1 MVKIFPTLRIC
12 DACPVRLIVIVSSF
26 VLAGCNAQNSFR
38 TDSDNSVYEGVANL
52 DLSAKQPF
60 SFFSPAAS
68 GGTTK
73 VAGET
78 YVGQDVE
85 PAVGTSRIESDRKFS
100 ADFENAPVATVVKS
114 IVADSLG
121 LVVTVDPRVT
131 GTITLASGGP
141 LKRDEL
147 LFGLESALKA
157 INANLVKEGSGYRVV
172 AAGES
177 ATSAP
182 IDVAG
187 NVSPGFGVTVLP
199 LRHISG
205 DNVMK
210 LVDSFSAKPGA
221 IRVGPGNLLLIQGT
235 GDERRTVLETAMAF
249 DKDWMRGQ
257 SVGIYPVTTALPDVV
272 IGELQRITDSGEN
285 GVGRGQVQFHPI
297 ARMNAIMVV
306 ARNAGTLRLAST
318 WIRRLDRASNAA
330 SVTKVYRVKFGDAKQ
345 LAALINDAFGLGGSS
360 VSAQPETGGRLGSV
374 GTGGQS
380 NFGSSRRGQGQ
391 SNSATSSGGRTVG
404 SAGSGVIEPPSVGAS
419 EPSSSASP
427 FGSLSMPVSA
437 PAASG
442 GDGRVKITPDTTT
455 NSLLIFADRE
465 KMRLINQVLQQ
476 LDRPRV
482 QVAIEAT
489 IAEVSLNEGLEYGVQ
504 YMLKGLQNGTERSSV
519 GFSHVASQVLG
530 RVLPGFNA
538 LLGPAQDPR
547 AILSALSSRTS
558 VRVLSAPSV
567 VALDNQVA
575 SIKVGDEVP
584 VATTQASLVGPS
596 STGLLTSP
604 VIPVTNN
611 IEYRSTGVI
620 LRVLPRVT
628 ANGNVTLEVEQEISN
643 VVKNTSSGTLTPTV
657 SQRVIKSAVS
667 VMSGQTVLLGGL
679 ISDRRTGGKT
689 GIPFLSDIAYL
700 GDLFARNE
708 TARDRTELIVFIQPK
723 IIQTNLD
730 AQTVAEEMRRKMLL
744 SHPSKLISARH

>member
-1 MVKIFPTLRIC
+1 VGKIKCGDRLL
-12 DACPVRLIVIVSSF
+12 VRQAAMLFIGASALLVT
-26 VLAGCNAQNSFR
+26 GCNTHVVLRSEL
-38 TDSDNSVYEGVANL
+38 DSSVYEGVANL
-52 DLSAKQPF
+52 DLSAKHNFALP
-60 SFFSPAAS
+60 SSLIGERS
-68 GGTTK
+68 GRGT
-73 VAGET
+73 GET
-78 YVGQDVE
+78 YISQESEPEGGAVASSPDGKYQVE
-85 PAVGTSRIESDRKFS
+85 
-100 ADFENAPVATVVKS
+100 FENAPVGAVVKG
-114 IVADSLG
+114 VLADSLG
-121 LVVTVDPRVT
+121 LTVVVDQRVS
-131 GTITLASGGP
+131 GNVTLASGG
-141 LKRDEL
+141 KVTKEQL
-147 LFGLESALKA
+147 LFALESALKG
-157 INANLVKEGSGYRVV
+157 INVNLVKEGNVYRVIPAGETGNSASLDVGPGV
-172 AAGES
+172 AAG
-177 ATSAP
+177 
-182 IDVAG
+182 
-187 NVSPGFGVTVLP
+187 FGITVLP
-199 LRHISG
+199 LKHISG
-205 DNVMK
+205 DNILK

-221 IRVGPGNLLLIQGT
+221 VRVGPGNTLLIQGT
-235 GDERRTVLETAMAF
+235 GDERKSVLETAMAF

-257 SVGIYPVTTALPDVV
+257 SVGIFPVVNALPDIL

-285 GVGRGQVQFHPI
+285 GLARSQVQFHAI

-318 WIRRLDRASNAA
+318 WIRRLDRSSNAA
-330 SVTKVYRVKFGDAKQ
+330 SVTKVYRVKYGEAKQ
-345 LAALINDAFGLGGSS
+345 LAALMNEAFGLGGTTSASQTEPGSRLASS
-360 VSAQPETGGRLGSV
+360 SS
-374 GTGGQS
+374 GGQS
-380 NFGSSRRGQGQ
+380 GLGASRRGQGQ
-391 SNSATSSGGRTVG
+391 VASSSSASGRAGGTSG
-404 SAGSGVIEPPSVGAS
+404 SSVIEPPSFGAGES
-419 EPSSSASP
+419 GGSASP
-427 FGSLSMPVSA
+427 FGTLSMPVSSSSS
-437 PAASG
+437 SG
-442 GDGRVKITPDTTT
+442 GEGRVKITPDIAS

-465 KMRLINQVLQQ
+465 KMRMIDQVLLQ

-489 IAEVSLNEGLEYGVQ
+489 IAEVSLSEGLEYGVQ
-504 YMLKGLQNGTERSSV
+504 YALKSLQNGNERSSA
-519 GFSHVASQVLG
+519 GFSHAASQVLG
-530 RVLPGFNA
+530 RILPGFNA

-547 AILSALSSRTS
+547 AILSALSTRTS

-596 STGLLTSP
+596 STGLLSSP

-611 IEYRSTGVI
+611 IDYRSTGVI

-689 GIPFLSDIAYL
+689 GIPFLSEIAYL

-708 TARDRTELIVFIQPK
+708 TARDRTELLVFIQPK

-730 AQTVAEEMRRKMLL
+730 AQTVAEEMRLKMLL
-744 SHPSKLISARH
+744 SHPSKPVAARH